1 MEKRYGQ
8 ITGWGAYTPP
18 HILTNADLEK
28 MVDTSHEWI
37 VRRTG
42 IHQRHIVGPEDTAA
56 TMSVAAAQAAL
67 DKAHLHATD
76 LDLII
81 LATTFQDHVTP
92 PTSSL
97 VQHMLGAHNV
107 PAFVLTTG
115 CTGFVYALTVAQQ
128 FIATGA
134 YRTILI
140 IGTEV
145 ISRALDWTD
154 RSTCVLFGDAAAAMI
169 MEACEEP
176 CGLFGFDLGS
186 DGGGYDK
193 IIIPAGGAAE
203 PVGADT
209 FAAGRHYLQMNGA
222 EVFKFATR
230 MLGQS
235 SYRSLARAG
244 MTLDEIDWIVP
255 HQANLRII
263 QAAARDMDLPLSRFI
278 TVVDRYGNTSAAS
291 IPLAICDAIAEGQ
304 IQPDDKLLLVSFGAG
319 LTWAS
324 GVLQMAPK
332 LVRVGEKVVTTAVAQ
347 TIDSLAMTAL

>member
-1 MEKRYGQ
+1 MQKRYGQ

-18 HILTNADLEK
+18 NILTNQDLEK
-28 MVDTSHEWI
+28 LVDTNHDWI

-42 IHQRHIVGPEDTAA
+42 IHQRHIVGPEDTTG
-56 TMSVAAAQAAL
+56 TMSVAAGRAAL
-67 DKAHLHATD
+67 EKANLDGTD

-97 VQHMLGAHNV
+97 VQHMLGAHDV

-115 CTGFVYALTVAQQ
+115 CTGFVYALSVAQQ
-128 FIATGA
+128 FISTGA

-154 RSTCVLFGDAAAAMI
+154 RSTCVLFGDASAAMV
-169 MEACEEP
+169 MEACDEP

-186 DGGGYDK
+186 DGSGYDK
-193 IIIPAGGAAE
+193 IIIPAGGAVE

-209 FAAGRHYLQMNGA
+209 FATGRHYLQMNGR
-222 EVFKFATR
+222 EVFKFASR
-230 MLGQS
+230 VLGQS
-235 SYRSLARAG
+235 CHRSLEKAG
-244 MTLDEIDWIVP
+244 MSLDEIDWIVP

-263 QAAARDMDLPLSRFI
+263 QAAARDMNLPLSRFI

-304 IQPDDKLLLVSFGAG
+304 IKPEDKLMLVSFGAG

-332 LVRVGEKVVTTAVAQ
+332 QEGVPAGMGSLTAVSPAV
-347 TIDSLAMTAL
+347 TV